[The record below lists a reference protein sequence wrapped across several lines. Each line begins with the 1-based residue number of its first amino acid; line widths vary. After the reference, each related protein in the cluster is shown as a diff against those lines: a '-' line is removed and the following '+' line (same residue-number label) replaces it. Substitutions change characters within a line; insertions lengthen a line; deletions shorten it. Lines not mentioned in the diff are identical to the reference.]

1 MYIVQIKTKKKIL
14 FCRGICKRKTF
25 ILKKSHIRIKM
36 IKVCNVEVL
45 ENPSN
50 FLQPFQFK
58 ITFTADEDIKND
70 EYEWKIVYVGSAE
83 SKDFDQVL
91 LSESLGFY
99 SKGQHDLIL
108 RSASIDPDKI
118 PKDELLAPSVV
129 LLVGYHK
136 NKQFFQVGYL
146 VVKEYLD
153 DEEPDIITEY
163 DKLQKTTVEDFS
175 RIISDVGDSS
185 NKENESVT
193 LPDAFR
199 NINAESLDAINNV
212 FGQLYESFFTA
223 NLC

>member
-1 MYIVQIKTKKKIL
+1 
-14 FCRGICKRKTF
+14 
-25 ILKKSHIRIKM
+25 M
-36 IKVCNVEVL
+36 IKVCNVKVL

-58 ITFTADEDIKND
+58 ITFTADEDLKND

-108 RSASIDPDKI
+108 RSTSIDPVKI
-118 PKDELLAPSVV
+118 PKDELLAPSIV

-153 DEEPDIITEY
+153 DEEPDVITEY
-163 DKLQKTTVEDFS
+163 DKLQKTIVEDFT
-175 RIISDVGDSS
+175 RIISDADSSS

-193 LPDAFR
+193 LTDAFR
-199 NINAESLDAINNV
+199 NIEGGSLDAINNV
-212 FGQLYESFFTA
+212 FGELYESFFA
-223 NLC
+223 AKLG

>member
-1 MYIVQIKTKKKIL
+1 
-14 FCRGICKRKTF
+14 
-25 ILKKSHIRIKM
+25 M

-58 ITFTADEDIKND
+58 ITFTADEDLNND

-83 SKDFDQVL
+83 SKDFDQIL

-118 PKDELLAPSVV
+118 PKDELLAPSIV

-153 DEEPDIITEY
+153 DEEPDVITEY
-163 DKLQKTTVEDFS
+163 DKLQKRTVEDFS
-175 RIISDVGDSS
+175 RIISDAGSSS
-185 NKENESVT
+185 NAEDESVT
-193 LPDAFR
+193 LTDAFR
-199 NINAESLDAINNV
+199 NIEGGSLDAINV
-212 FGQLYESFFTA
+212 FEQLYKSFLASTS
-223 NLC
+223 LC

>member
-1 MYIVQIKTKKKIL
+1 
-14 FCRGICKRKTF
+14 
-25 ILKKSHIRIKM
+25 M
-36 IKVCNVEVL
+36 IKVCNVKVL

-58 ITFTADEDIKND
+58 ITFTADEDLKND

-108 RSASIDPDKI
+108 RSTSIDPYKI
-118 PKDELLAPSVV
+118 PKDELLAPSIV

-153 DEEPDIITEY
+153 DEEPDVITEY
-163 DKLQKTTVEDFS
+163 DKLQKTIVEDFT
-175 RIISDVGDSS
+175 RIISDADSSS

-193 LPDAFR
+193 LTDAFR
-199 NINAESLDAINNV
+199 NIEGGSLDAINNV
-212 FGQLYESFFTA
+212 FGELYESFFA
-223 NLC
+223 AKLG

>member
-1 MYIVQIKTKKKIL
+1 
-14 FCRGICKRKTF
+14 
-25 ILKKSHIRIKM
+25 M
-36 IKVCNVEVL
+36 IKVCNVKVL

-58 ITFTADEDIKND
+58 ITFTADEDLKND

-108 RSASIDPDKI
+108 RSTSIDPDKI
-118 PKDELLAPSVV
+118 PKDELLAPSIV

-153 DEEPDIITEY
+153 DEEPDVITEY
-163 DKLQKTTVEDFS
+163 DKLQKTIVEDFT
-175 RIISDVGDSS
+175 RIISDADNSS

-193 LPDAFR
+193 LTDAFR
-199 NINAESLDAINNV
+199 NIEGGSLDAINNV
-212 FGQLYESFFTA
+212 FGELYESFFA
-223 NLC
+223 AKLG

>member
-1 MYIVQIKTKKKIL
+1 
-14 FCRGICKRKTF
+14 
-25 ILKKSHIRIKM
+25 M
-36 IKVCNVEVL
+36 IKVCNVKVL

-58 ITFTADEDIKND
+58 ITFTADEDLKND

-108 RSASIDPDKI
+108 RSTSIDPDKI
-118 PKDELLAPSVV
+118 PKDELLAPSIV

-153 DEEPDIITEY
+153 DEEPDVITEY
-163 DKLQKTTVEDFS
+163 DKLQKTIVEDFT
-175 RIISDVGDSS
+175 RIISDSDSSS
-185 NKENESVT
+185 NKENEAVT
-193 LPDAFR
+193 LTDAFR
-199 NINAESLDAINNV
+199 NIEGGSLDAINNV
-212 FGQLYESFFTA
+212 FGELYESFFA
-223 NLC
+223 AKLG

>member
-1 MYIVQIKTKKKIL
+1 
-14 FCRGICKRKTF
+14 
-25 ILKKSHIRIKM
+25 M

-58 ITFTADEDIKND
+58 ITFTADEDLKND

-91 LSESLGFY
+91 LSEPLGFY

-118 PKDELLAPSVV
+118 PKDELLAPSIV
-129 LLVGYHK
+129 LIVGYHE

-153 DEEPDIITEY
+153 DEEPDVITEY
-163 DKLQKTTVEDFS
+163 EKLQKTTVEDFS
-175 RIISDVGDSS
+175 RIISDVGGSS

-193 LPDAFR
+193 LTDAFR
-199 NINAESLDAINNV
+199 SIEDGNLDTIHNV
-212 FGQLYESFFTA
+212 FGQLYESIFA
-223 NLC
+223 AKLC

>member
-1 MYIVQIKTKKKIL
+1 
-14 FCRGICKRKTF
+14 
-25 ILKKSHIRIKM
+25 M
-36 IKVCNVEVL
+36 IKVCNVKVL

-58 ITFTADEDIKND
+58 ITFTADEDLKND

-108 RSASIDPDKI
+108 RSTSIDPDKI
-118 PKDELLAPSVV
+118 PKDELLAPSIV

-153 DEEPDIITEY
+153 DEEPDVITEY
-163 DKLQKTTVEDFS
+163 DKLQKTIVEDFT
-175 RIISDVGDSS
+175 RIISDSDSSS

-193 LPDAFR
+193 LTDAFR
-199 NINAESLDAINNV
+199 NIEGGSLDAINNV
-212 FGQLYESFFTA
+212 FGELYESFFA
-223 NLC
+223 AKLG

>member
-1 MYIVQIKTKKKIL
+1 
-14 FCRGICKRKTF
+14 
-25 ILKKSHIRIKM
+25 M
-36 IKVCNVEVL
+36 IKVCNVKVL

-58 ITFTADEDIKND
+58 ITFTADEDLKND

-108 RSASIDPDKI
+108 RSTSIDPDKI
-118 PKDELLAPSVV
+118 PKDELLAPSIV

-153 DEEPDIITEY
+153 DEEPDVITEY
-163 DKLQKTTVEDFS
+163 DKLQKTIVEDFT
-175 RIISDVGDSS
+175 RIISDADSSS

-193 LPDAFR
+193 LTDAFR
-199 NINAESLDAINNV
+199 NIEGGSLDAINNV
-212 FGQLYESFFTA
+212 FGELYESFFA
-223 NLC
+223 AKLG

>member
-1 MYIVQIKTKKKIL
+1 MYIVQIKTKKSYFAAVFVNVKLL
-14 FCRGICKRKTF
+14 FK
-25 ILKKSHIRIKM
+25 KKSHIRIKM